1 MRFCLFLSAIF
12 ALAVACSCCGS
23 PAEGDDW
30 LMTMGDDTITVS
42 DAGRL
47 WNGLEAGE
55 RRQFLRADD
64 PVAAYVIALARREMV
79 LREVGRL
86 GYLDRPRAICL
97 AGAWVR
103 RRLYMA
109 AVDSAKATIASNVS
123 PEDID
128 FFRRLMGRTV
138 WYTTDPGTPS
148 AESHGPTHLPEVQ
161 EELALCLDTLRIGQ
175 AAVCRDTEVRL
186 DSLHATDSDL
196 VEQTLSDT
204 SRVESLARNRLVES
218 RFDQMRDSLLQ
229 RALQEAAIDTT
240 ALASMASSI
249 AEGGFRPDSTDVV
262 VSGPVEGWTE
272 RKLLTEVAFASQSMP
287 VNPTSISWMLFLVR
301 NLIMQNAFVSWLQ
314 QNDPEALESV
324 MNAGHLERRRRA
336 VDLIYSEMVAESTVV
351 GPGEIEQRFLSLS
364 EPIMM
369 PELRRLQIVVF
380 PQSELPAWR
389 EALADP
395 DTDPAYLFDPYPWF
409 EDSTR
414 GPGVTVPLERG
425 QLPETMAD
433 TAFALSPGDTATW
446 FGPFPVVQLELMA
459 GFRLR
464 EVLPPREATFEEAS
478 DSLRDQIRAEKAESR
493 LEEWMAELEQRYDL
507 RINDAILDR
516 LPPDPAL
523 WTGL

>member
-1 MRFCLFLSAIF
+1 LRFCLFLSAIV

-47 WNGLEAGE
+47 WDGLEAGE

-64 PVAAYVIALARREMV
+64 PVAAYLIALARREMV
-79 LREVGRL
+79 LREIGRL

-109 AVDSAKATIASNVS
+109 AVDSAKAMIARDISR
-123 PEDID
+123 EDID
-128 FFRRLMGRTV
+128 FYRSLMGRTV
-138 WYTTDPGTPS
+138 WYTTDPGRPQAAS
-148 AESHGPTHLPEVQ
+148 LGPVHLPELPKD
-161 EELALCLDTLRIGQ
+161 LALRLDTLRTGQ
-175 AAVCRDTEVRL
+175 SAVCGDTEIRL
-186 DSLHATDSDL
+186 DSLYATDTEL

-204 SRVESLARNRLVES
+204 THVESLARNRLLES

-229 RALQEAAIDTT
+229 RALEEAEIDTA
-240 ALASMASSI
+240 ALASMATSI
-249 AEGGFRPDSTDVV
+249 AAGGFRPDSTDVV

-272 RKLLTEVAFASQSMP
+272 RKLLTEVAFASESRP
-287 VNPTSISWMLFLVR
+287 VDPTSTSWLLFLFR

-314 QNDPEALESV
+314 QRDPEALEPV
-324 MNAGHLERRRRA
+324 MNAGQMERRRRA
-336 VDLIYSEMVAESTVV
+336 VDLIYSEMVAESTAV

-380 PQSELPAWR
+380 PQSELQAWR

-395 DTDPAYLFDPYPWF
+395 GTDPADLFDPYPWF
-409 EDSTR
+409 EDTTR

-433 TAFALSPGDTATW
+433 TAFALSPGDTTSW
-446 FGPFPVVQLELMA
+446 QGPFPVVQLELMA

-464 EVLPPREATFEEAS
+464 EVLPPQEATLEEAS